1 MHGRS
6 LTTLVRAGI
15 FAAVSVGVS
24 ANGHAVHSGHDVP
37 LTGTLLGGALMLA
50 IGWALAKR
58 ERGGGIILGW
68 MLWGQLAL
76 HLVFG
81 LTESGG
87 GIHAAH
93 RTAALPGT
101 ADGPD
106 SSLGMLATHLGA
118 ALLCA
123 LWLHRG
129 EAAALRLARALR
141 TLLSGAFRL
150 CTAPPAVPGPSRGR
164 LYGGSGTPLASG
176 AVLRYAVVRR
186 GPPAPRLP

>member
-1 MHGRS
+1 MHGTS
-6 LTTLVRAGI
+6 LARVARAGV

-24 ANGHAVHSGHDVP
+24 ANGHALQSGHDVP
-37 LTGTLLGGALMLA
+37 LSGTLAGFALMLA
-50 IGWALAKR
+50 VGWGLAGR
-58 ERGGGIILGW
+58 ERGGAILGW

>member
-1 MHGRS
+1 MHGTS
-6 LTTLVRAGI
+6 LARVARAGV

-24 ANGHAVHSGHDVP
+24 ANGHALQSGHDVP
-37 LTGTLLGGALMLA
+37 LSGTLVGFALMLA
-50 IGWALAKR
+50 AGWGLAGR
-58 ERGGGIILGW
+58 ERGGAILGW

-87 GIHAAH
+87 GVHAAH

-101 ADGPD
+101 ADAPD

-150 CTAPPAVPGPSRGR
+150 STAPPAVPGPSRGR

-186 GPPAPRLP
+186 GPPAPRFP